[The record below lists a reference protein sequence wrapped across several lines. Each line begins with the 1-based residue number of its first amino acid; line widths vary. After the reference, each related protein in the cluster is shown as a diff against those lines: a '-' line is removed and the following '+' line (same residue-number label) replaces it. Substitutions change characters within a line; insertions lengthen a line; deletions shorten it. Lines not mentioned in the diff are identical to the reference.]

1 MADFDDVGCIL
12 LAAGESKRFGSPKQL
27 AKWHGNTFLETV
39 LNNISA
45 TTLKPVIVVT
55 GAYQASLNSITSNYK
70 NIINIFN
77 PKWKNGQS
85 ESIKIGVE
93 TIKKYVNAV
102 VFLLV
107 DQPQISSEMINQ
119 ILIEYACTKTNIIA
133 YEYQGKLRHPVLFS
147 SVTFDDLL
155 CIQGDSGG
163 RQLFK
168 KYSPLEIPLTILFLR
183 WILIPPKT

>member
-1 MADFDDVGCIL
+1 MVNQ
-12 LAAGESKRFGSPKQL
+12 K
-27 AKWHGNTFLETV
+27 
-39 LNNISA
+39 
-45 TTLKPVIVVT
+45 
-55 GAYQASLNSITSNYK
+55 
-70 NIINIFN
+70 
-77 PKWKNGQS
+77 
-85 ESIKIGVE
+85 SIKIGVE
-93 TIKKYVNAV
+93 TIKKFVNAV

-168 KYSPLEIPLTILFLR
+168 KYSPLEIPLNNSFFAMDIDTPEDLANYINSY
-183 WILIPPKT
+183 